1 MKNKELNNYVVST
14 GGWDIDV
21 DEMDHKSAAISALLY
36 SLNKFEDKLLISPTI
51 MVNSKKCFSNNSLDD
66 AEFFGTHTI
75 LKEIGMHGVAIELEI
90 LNSNINEFKHLAK

>member
-21 DEMDHKSAAISALLY
+21 DEMNHKSAAISALLY
-36 SLNKFEDKLLISPTI
+36 SLNKFEDNLLISPTI
-51 MVNSKKCFSNNSLDD
+51 MVNSKKCFSNNSLED

-75 LKEIGMHGVAIELEI
+75 LREIGMNDMAIELE
-90 LNSNINEFKHLAK
+90 LLGNNINEIKSLTK

>member
-1 MKNKELNNYVVST
+1 MKNKELKNYVVST

-51 MVNSKKCFSNNSLDD
+51 MVNSKQCFSNNSLDD

-75 LKEIGMHGVAIELEI
+75 LKEIGMGSIAIKLEI
-90 LNSNINEFKHLAK
+90 LSNNINEIKHFTK